1 MKKVLW
7 ICLIASLT
15 VGSAWVTP
23 AEAQDGLAVY
33 PTAIFPFHERGEGVK
48 GYGNTASDIL
58 FASLVVNPDLLLVDR
73 EEINKTLQEQEM
85 NLSGMVSPGDAVQVG
100 SLIGAKVLI
109 TGSVID
115 ADQSIYLVARIIGT
129 ETSRVLGESVKG
141 KSSDAIGDLVEQ
153 LAEKVGTTIAARAS
167 ELVAPV
173 KKPEE
178 RIAAVNA
185 ELGDKPR
192 PVLMVSIAENH
203 VGRATIDPAAE
214 TEFTLMAR
222 ETGFEVVD
230 PQAGSSKQADIIVKG
245 EGFSEFA
252 MRRGNMVSVKA
263 RLEVKAVD
271 RATDRLIATDRQTVV
286 VVDLSEEIAGKSA
299 LQDAAAQIAERML
312 PKLVD

>member
-1 MKKVLW
+1 MNKILW
-7 ICLIASLT
+7 TCLVAGLAIGI
-15 VGSAWVTP
+15 VGTP
-23 AEAQDGLAVY
+23 QVQAQDGLAVY

-58 FASLVVNPDLLLVDR
+58 FASLVANPDLLLVDR
-73 EEINKTLQEQEM
+73 EEINKTLEEQELS
-85 NLSGMVSPGDAVQVG
+85 LSGMVSPGEAVKVG
-100 SLIGAKVLI
+100 SLLGAKILI

-115 ADQSIYLVARIIGT
+115 ADQSVYLVARIIGT

-141 KSSDAIGDLVEQ
+141 KDSDAIGDLVEQ
-153 LAEKVGTTIAARAS
+153 LAEKVAATISSRAS

-173 KKPEE
+173 QKPEE
-178 RIAAVNA
+178 RIAAIKA
-185 ELGDKPR
+185 ALGDKPR
-192 PVLMVSIAENH
+192 PVLMVSVDERH
-203 VGRATIDPAAE
+203 VGQVTIDPAAQ

-230 PQAGSSKQADIIVKG
+230 SKAGSTKQADILIQG

-263 RLEVKAVD
+263 RLEVKAID
-271 RATDRLIATDRQTVV
+271 RTTDRIIATDRQTTV

-299 LQDAAAQIAERML
+299 LQEAAAQIAERML
-312 PKLVD
+312 PKLVQ